1 MALMDFIKK
10 QFIDVIHWTE
20 ESDGVLAWR
29 YPMQDMEIQTGA
41 QLTVRDS
48 QMAGFVNE
56 GVMTD
61 VFGPGRHKLTTQVLP
76 LLTNLM
82 HWDKLFDAPFKSD
95 VYFFSTRLQ
104 LDRKWGTPNSVT
116 IRDKDFGAVRL
127 RAFGIYSYRIADP
140 KLFHKEVAGTRETY
154 TVADLDGQLRNS
166 MIAAITNA
174 FGGAGVAFLDMAG
187 NQTAFAEAV
196 KKAAE
201 PMFTKIGLAL
211 DTLVVENISLP
222 EEIQKMLDTRIG
234 MNMIG
239 DMNKYTQFQTANAIP
254 IAAANEGGGIAAMGA
269 QLAVGVGI
277 GNQMAGAMLGGMMG
291 NQQGMAPGSAPE
303 AGLQGT
309 PPGGLGGSGSLAGGA
324 TGTSGGGGGGGGGGG
339 SSAGAGANIDDIS
352 ATLEKLH
359 GLVGKGI
366 LSQAEFDTKK
376 AELLAKLG

>member
-1 MALMDFIKK
+1 MALTDFIKK

-20 ESDGVLAWR
+20 EADGVLSYR

-41 QLTVRDS
+41 QLTVRES

-56 GVMTD
+56 GVMAD
-61 VFGPGRHKLTTQVLP
+61 VFGPGLHKLTTQVLP
-76 LLTNLM
+76 LLTNLK
-82 HWDKLFDAPFKSD
+82 HWDKLFEAPFKSD

-104 LDRKWGTPNSVT
+104 MDRKWGTPNPIT

-140 KLFHKEVAGTRETY
+140 KLFHKEVAGTRGTY
-154 TVADLDGQLRNS
+154 TVSDLDGQLRNS
-166 MIAAITNA
+166 MIAAMTNA
-174 FGGAGVAFLDMAG
+174 FGGSGVAFLDMAG

-196 KKAAE
+196 KKAAG
-201 PMFTKIGLAL
+201 PMFAKMGLVL

-269 QLAVGVGI
+269 QLAAGVGI

-291 NQQGMAPGSAPE
+291 NQMGHSQPGMAPGSAPA
-303 AGLQGT
+303 AGLQGSS
-309 PPGGLGGSGSLAGGA
+309 PVIV
-324 TGTSGGGGGGGGGGG
+324 GGGG
-339 SSAGAGANIDDIS
+339 SSAGGTSGSSGNGAGGGANIDDIS

-376 AELLAKLG
+376 AELLAKLS

>member
-20 ESDGVLAWR
+20 ETDGVLSYR
-29 YPMQDMEIQTGA
+29 YPMQDMEIQNGA
-41 QLTVRDS
+41 QLTVRES

-56 GVMTD
+56 GVMAD
-61 VFGPGRHKLTTQVLP
+61 VFSPGRHKLTTQVLP

-104 LDRKWGTPNSVT
+104 LNCKWGTPNPVT

-127 RAFGIYSYRIADP
+127 RAFGIYAYRIADP
-140 KLFHKEVAGTRETY
+140 KLFHKEIAGTRETY

-166 MIAAITNA
+166 MIAAMTNA
-174 FGGAGVAFLDMAG
+174 FGGSGVAFLDMAG
-187 NQTAFAEAV
+187 NQLAFAEAV
-196 KKAAE
+196 KKQAE
-201 PMFTKIGLAL
+201 PMFAKMGLAL
-211 DTLVVENISLP
+211 DSLNVENISLP

-239 DMNKYTQFQTANAIP
+239 DMGKYTQFQTANAIP

-269 QLAVGVGI
+269 QLAAGVGI

-291 NQQGMAPGSAPE
+291 NQQAGMAGAPGAAPG
-303 AGLQGT
+303 AALQGT
-309 PPGGLGGSGSLAGGA
+309 SSVGVGGGASPAGGS
-324 TGTSGGGGGGGGGGG
+324 
-339 SSAGAGANIDDIS
+339 ANVDDIS

>member
-20 ESDGVLAWR
+20 EADGVLAYR
-29 YPMQDMEIQTGA
+29 YPMQDMEIQNGA
-41 QLTVRDS
+41 QLTVRES

-56 GVMTD
+56 GLMAD
-61 VFGPGRHKLTTQVLP
+61 VFNPGRFKLTTQTLP

-82 HWDKLFDAPFKSD
+82 NWDKLFDSPFKSD

-104 LDRKWGTPNSVT
+104 LDRKWGTPNPIT

-127 RAFGIYSYRIADP
+127 RAFGIYSYRITDP
-140 KLFHKEVAGTRETY
+140 KLFHKEVSGTRETY

-166 MIAAITNA
+166 MIAAMTNA
-174 FGGAGVAFLDMAG
+174 FGGSGVAFLDMAG
-187 NQTAFAEAV
+187 NQLAFADAV
-196 KKAAE
+196 RKQAE
-201 PMFTKIGLAL
+201 PMFAKMGLAL

-269 QLAVGVGI
+269 QLAAGVGI
-277 GNQMAGAMLGGMMG
+277 GNQMAGAMIGAMAQ
-291 NQQGMAPGSAPE
+291 NQPGVAPGAAPG
-303 AGLQGT
+303 AAV
-309 PPGGLGGSGSLAGGA
+309 PGIGPAPIGGSGSAAG
-324 TGTSGGGGGGGGGGG
+324 S
-339 SSAGAGANIDDIS
+339 IDDIT